1 MLALSMMKKVD
12 LEISISEEGWEKLIL
27 LFNEGEDSEEITL
40 DMFDSEA
47 WLELKE
53 THKELHDMLVD
64 ILPADTQFI
73 TITAD

>member
-12 LEISISEEGWEKLIL
+12 LERSISEEGWEKLTL
-27 LFNEGEDSEEITL
+27 LFNEGEECEELVL
-40 DMFDSEA
+40 DMFDQEA

-64 ILPADTQFI
+64 ALPADQQFI
-73 TITAD
+73 TLVAE